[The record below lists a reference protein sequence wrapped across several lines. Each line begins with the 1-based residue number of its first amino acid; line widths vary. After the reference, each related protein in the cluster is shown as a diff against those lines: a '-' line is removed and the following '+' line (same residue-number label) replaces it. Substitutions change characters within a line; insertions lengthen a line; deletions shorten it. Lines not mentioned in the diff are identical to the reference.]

1 MELRIPKESV
11 DVFPLE
17 GVVLCEVR
25 ISLPC
30 IGGEGRAALRINR
43 FYTAIAASV
52 QELCRVAVLPLAEEA
67 FRNLESPRKR
77 VTWRPFRLISGARA
91 EAVPDGWHITR
102 TLTLA
107 HRAHTLLCE
116 QTEELILPS
125 GLVRPVRRERG

>member
-11 DVFPLE
+11 EVFPLE
-17 GVVLCEVR
+17 GVVRCEVR

-30 IGGEGRAALRINR
+30 SGGEGRVALRINR

-77 VTWRPFRLISGARA
+77 VTWRPYRLIS
-91 EAVPDGWHITR
+91 EAVAEEAADGWHITR

-116 QTEELILPS
+116 QTEELILPD
-125 GLVRPVRRERG
+125 GLILPIRARKK